1 MIINGETTCSGNG
14 MWSYILYSHPYIY
27 FIMYFILQF
36 ICAGLL
42 ATVSLVISMYVN
54 NVFIVLLFPSVLCEF
69 LNAVARWFPTRILRF
84 TAPWRLFRIDQIAV
98 NLWQSYLVFI
108 LVILFFDIVVYIR
121 RGVKDDV
128 L

>member
-1 MIINGETTCSGNG
+1 
-14 MWSYILYSHPYIY
+14 
-27 FIMYFILQF
+27 MYFILQF

-69 LNAVARWFPTRILRF
+69 LNAVARWFPTKILRF

>member
-1 MIINGETTCSGNG
+1 MPIRFEPKSQVNPISADATSSIPVLITVV
-14 MWSYILYSHPYIY
+14 
-27 FIMYFILQF
+27 FTV
-36 ICAGLL
+36 LL
-42 ATVSLVISMYVN
+42 ITPATVSLVISMYVN

-69 LNAVARWFPTRILRF
+69 LNAVARWFPTKILRF